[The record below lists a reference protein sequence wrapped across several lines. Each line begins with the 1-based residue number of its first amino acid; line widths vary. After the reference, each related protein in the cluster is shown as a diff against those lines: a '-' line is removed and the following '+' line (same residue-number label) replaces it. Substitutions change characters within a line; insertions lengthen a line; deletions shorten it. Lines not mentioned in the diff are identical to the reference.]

1 MSGKHFALGMV
12 ASIVAGLTAPPT
24 ARAAVSSAGPGGF
37 GIKSSVVVAGAPADV
52 YARFLEIERW
62 WNPKHSYSG
71 KGENMSL
78 RAQAGG
84 CFCETLPGGGSVE
97 HGGQCSW
104 RPATPC
110 GCRAASGRCSPWLP
124 RDRCHQLRSRSA
136 AHTRVTLAY
145 AVAGYLPG
153 KGLGELAMPVDAVLS
168 GNCCSDSKNTPRP
181 RSLSASH

>member
-1 MSGKHFALGMV
+1 MSGKHFALGIV

-97 HGGQCSW
+97 HLRVVFVAPGHTLRMQGGLGPLQ
-104 RPATPC
+104 PLATA
-110 GCRAASGRCSPWLP
+110 GSMTISFEAAE
-124 RDRCHQLRSRSA
+124 Q
-136 AHTRVTLAY
+136 HTRVTLAY

-168 GNCCSDSKNTPRP
+168 EQLQRFKKYAETSK
-181 RSLSASH
+181 S